1 MLLVIFAMLLLMG
14 VISFFT
20 SYTML
25 GGAVQI
31 VLIGA
36 LGALGVKRICAVSSR
51 IRRYQVD

>member
-1 MLLVIFAMLLLMG
+1 MLLMMG
-14 VISFFT
+14 VVSFFT

-25 GGAVQI
+25 GGGVQI

-36 LGALGVKRICAVSSR
+36 LGALGVKRIGAVSSR